1 MNLTLIDALI
11 LYGLLALIFGAVLVM
26 AANDEND
33 DEGPK

>member
-1 MNLTLIDALI
+1 MSLTDALI

-33 DEGPK
+33 DDE